1 MDNKNSSS
9 SLILLG
15 ILILGIFTY
24 ISAINI
30 LPNNSSNSFFS
41 KDNGEMNTVI
51 TNLSLENDKL
61 IITTNNNEAT
71 ICVKQTKSEPSNNSL
86 CWKNTVNNQ
95 ITIRV
100 FVGKTYY
107 IWVKDNENKIS
118 NYIQYNTNTKKI
130 VE

>member
-30 LPNNSSNSFFS
+30 LHNNSSNSFFS

-118 NYIQYNTNTKKI
+118 NYIQYNTNTKNI

>member
-51 TNLSLENDKL
+51 TNVSLENDKL
-61 IITTNNNEAT
+61 IITTNNNEAL

-86 CWKNTVNNQ
+86 CCKNTVNNQ
-95 ITIRV
+95 ITLRV

>member
-51 TNLSLENDKL
+51 TNVSLENDKL
-61 IITTNNNEAT
+61 IITTNNNEAS
-71 ICVKQTKSEPSNNSL
+71 ICIKQTKSEPSNNSL

-95 ITIRV
+95 ITIHV

>member
-51 TNLSLENDKL
+51 TNVSLENDKL
-61 IITTNNNEAT
+61 IITTNNNEAL

-95 ITIRV
+95 ITLRV

>member
-118 NYIQYNTNTKKI
+118 NYIQYNTNTKNI

>member
-51 TNLSLENDKL
+51 TNLSLKNDKL

-118 NYIQYNTNTKKI
+118 NYIQYNTNTKNI